1 MNTAE
6 LEAEAAG
13 LVLREFSERT
23 ALRLGQIL
31 VDLALAEGLPVVVN
45 IRTADRTLFHAGL
58 PGSAPL
64 NDLWAR
70 RKSNTALMF
79 QLPSLLVALRNKAKD
94 EPLER
99 HGLAPA
105 DYADSG
111 GAVPI
116 RVKECGRGRG
126 GHRLGLAAGRGS
138 QACRARDQAAG
149 GGIGC
154 GASFSSTS
162 TKRIGAAPSLT
173 TLCSTPSSRR

>member
-1 MNTAE
+1 MNTSE

-13 LVLREFSERT
+13 LELPEFSEAT

-31 VDLALAEGLPVVVN
+31 VDLAQAEDLPVVVD
-45 IRTADRTLFHAGL
+45 IRTADRTLFHAAL

-94 EPLER
+94 EPLDR
-99 HGLAPA
+99 HGLSGA

-116 RVKECGRGRG
+116 RVKNVGMVAVATVSGLPQVED
-126 GHRLGLAAGRGS
+126 HKLVVHAIRLLAAE
-138 QACRARDQAAG
+138 
-149 GGIGC
+149 
-154 GASFSSTS
+154 
-162 TKRIGAAPSLT
+162 
-173 TLCSTPSSRR
+173 